1 MKEVR
6 HIVFSVMTP
15 GQLQACCEQQEQ
27 AGYALERLVPFS
39 AYECVAVFSK

>member
-15 GQLQACCEQQEQ
+15 GQLQVCCEAQERE
-27 AGYALERLVPFS
+27 GFALERLVPYS
-39 AYECVAVFSK
+39 AYECVAVFGK